1 MDIQKILEFLPHR
14 YPFLLIDRVL
24 EASPTHF
31 RVLKNVTFNEPF
43 FPGHFPSYPVMPG
56 VLILESMA
64 QAAVACIAQQPDARP
79 GGLVFLASVEEARF
93 RKPVVPGDTL
103 IHEGELLS
111 YRRGLGKV
119 RVVSKVGDDIHAE
132 ATLMFMARPGA

>member
-1 MDIQKILEFLPHR
+1 
-14 YPFLLIDRVL
+14 
-24 EASPTHF
+24 
-31 RVLKNVTFNEPF
+31 
-43 FPGHFPSYPVMPG
+43 MPG

-64 QAAVACIAQQPDARP
+64 QAAVACIAQQPDAKP